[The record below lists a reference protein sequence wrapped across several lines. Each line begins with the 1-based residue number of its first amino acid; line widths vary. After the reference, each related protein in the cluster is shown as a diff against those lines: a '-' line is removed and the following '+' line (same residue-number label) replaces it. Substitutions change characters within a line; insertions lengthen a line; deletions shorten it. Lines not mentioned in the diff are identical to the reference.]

1 MLQQSKT
8 TTYKG
13 LSIQNG
19 RETARFEVTVPS
31 DLNSSPQIMSYV
43 TDGQLYK
50 ANLEAVWK
58 DEDEFRNF
66 VRKEEKK
73 LYEPE
78 SDKAE
83 EAPTSEV
90 TETEEAPDNTSTA
103 TAATVTTKQD

>member
-83 EAPTSEV
+83 APTSEV

>member
-78 SDKAE
+78 RDKA

-103 TAATVTTKQD
+103 TAATLTTKQD

>member
-50 ANLEAVWK
+50 KNLEAVWK
-58 DEDEFRNF
+58 DEDEFRKF
-66 VRKEEKK
+66 VREEEKK
-73 LYEPE
+73 LYEPA
-78 SDKAE
+78 SNQAE
-83 EAPTSEV
+83 ETSTSEAKTDSSTAV
-90 TETEEAPDNTSTA
+90 TESEAEPASG
-103 TAATVTTKQD
+103 AAE